1 MKQKSSDIDL
11 SELEKET
18 ELYQNPLTQK
28 QEDILKAAE
37 DLFTKHG
44 FLETPTAEIA
54 RQANVTE
61 KTLFKHFPSKDD
73 LLRRILFPWIL
84 RTLLPTQ
91 VRRMKDTFS
100 GERGFGE
107 AFLAFARDR
116 LVELGRNKNK
126 MKFVLTELLRNN
138 KVRQKIHDIWVEQV
152 WQDALAVVERAQ
164 KEGKIR
170 SDINASTLVRMQIA
184 LVAGF
189 AARKV
194 LFTENQPIDDE
205 KDLQEMLDI
214 LLHGIA
220 RK

>member
-1 MKQKSSDIDL
+1 MKSKSGDIDL
-11 SELEKET
+11 SQLEKET
-18 ELYQNPLTQK
+18 ELYQNPPTQK

-91 VRRMKDTFS
+91 VRRMKDTFN
-100 GERGFGE
+100 GERSFGE
-107 AFLAFARDR
+107 TFLAFARDR
-116 LVELGRNKNK
+116 IVELGRNKNK

-138 KVRQKIHDIWVEQV
+138 KARQKIHDIWVEQV
-152 WQDALAVVERAQ
+152 WHDAVAVVERAQ

-170 SDINASTLVRMQIA
+170 SDINATTLVRMQIA

-194 LFTENQPIDDE
+194 LFTENEPIDDE
-205 KDLQEMLDI
+205 KDLQEVLDI

>member
-1 MKQKSSDIDL
+1 MKPKSSDIDL
-11 SELEKET
+11 SQLEKEM
-18 ELYQNPLTQK
+18 ELYQNPLTPK

-37 DLFTKHG
+37 DLFTKYG

-84 RTLLPTQ
+84 RTLLPFQ
-91 VRRMKDTFS
+91 VRRMKDTLS

-107 AFLAFARDR
+107 TFLAFARDR
-116 LVELGRNKNK
+116 IVEVGRNKNK

-138 KVRQKIHDIWVEQV
+138 KVRQKVHDIWVEQV
-152 WQDALAVVERAQ
+152 WEDAVAVVERAK

-184 LVAGF
+184 LVVGF
-189 AARKV
+189 AARKA
-194 LFTENQPIDDE
+194 LFAENEPIDDE
-205 KDLQEMLDI
+205 KDLREVLDI
-214 LLHGIA
+214 LLHGVA
-220 RK
+220 KK

>member
-1 MKQKSSDIDL
+1 MKSKSGDIDL
-11 SELEKET
+11 SQLEKET
-18 ELYQNPLTQK
+18 ELYQNPPTQK

-100 GERGFGE
+100 GERSFGE
-107 AFLAFARDR
+107 TFLAFARDR
-116 LVELGRNKNK
+116 IIELGRNKNK

-138 KVRQKIHDIWVEQV
+138 KARQKIHDIWVEQV
-152 WQDALAVVERAQ
+152 WHDAVAVVERAQ

-170 SDINASTLVRMQIA
+170 SDINPTTLVRMQIA

-194 LFTENQPIDDE
+194 LFTENELIDDE
-205 KDLQEMLDI
+205 KDLQEVLDI